1 MYYSDIFYFL
11 TIVLFFVSLIASGV
25 VKSRFRK
32 YAKDQTANGMTG
44 AMAAER
50 ILRANGIYDV
60 TIQQV
65 SGTLSDNYNPTNNTL
80 NLSTEVFGGNNV
92 SAVAVAA
99 HECGHAIQH
108 AQAYPLLMLRKS
120 LVPVCNIGSMG
131 SYIAILL
138 GILFSMSGLITLGA
152 VLFSGIVLF
161 NLITLPVEVDASRRA
176 LAEVERL
183 NLLTDEELAGGKK
196 VLFAAGMTY
205 FISLVASIV
214 QLLRLLSLANRSRR
228 KAAHIPRIGYNY
240 KNRQPL
246 SAVSRTLTGSR
257 GCLFSAWPEAL
268 RPGRSS
274 VFDAWPCPAR
284 YRSRGWRESSY
295 AGSCRSVRPC
305 ARSQSAPAAG
315 FS

>member
-32 YAKDQTANGMTG
+32 YAKDHTANGMTG

-65 SGTLSDNYNPTNNTL
+65 SGTLSDNYNPANNTL
-80 NLSTEVFGGNNV
+80 NLSTEVYGGNNV

-176 LAEVERL
+176 LAEVDRL

-214 QLLRLLSLANRSRR
+214 QLLRLLSLANRRR
-228 KAAHIPRIGYNY
+228 
-240 KNRQPL
+240 
-246 SAVSRTLTGSR
+246 
-257 GCLFSAWPEAL
+257 
-268 RPGRSS
+268 
-274 VFDAWPCPAR
+274 
-284 YRSRGWRESSY
+284 
-295 AGSCRSVRPC
+295 
-305 ARSQSAPAAG
+305 
-315 FS
+315 

>member
-50 ILRANGIYDV
+50 ILRTNGIYDV

-214 QLLRLLSLANRSRR
+214 QLLRLLSLANRRR
-228 KAAHIPRIGYNY
+228 
-240 KNRQPL
+240 
-246 SAVSRTLTGSR
+246 
-257 GCLFSAWPEAL
+257 
-268 RPGRSS
+268 
-274 VFDAWPCPAR
+274 
-284 YRSRGWRESSY
+284 
-295 AGSCRSVRPC
+295 
-305 ARSQSAPAAG
+305 
-315 FS
+315 

>member
-11 TIVLFFVSLIASGV
+11 TIILFFVSLIASSV
-25 VKSRFRK
+25 VKSRFRN

-214 QLLRLLSLANRSRR
+214 QLLRLLSLANRRR
-228 KAAHIPRIGYNY
+228 
-240 KNRQPL
+240 
-246 SAVSRTLTGSR
+246 
-257 GCLFSAWPEAL
+257 
-268 RPGRSS
+268 
-274 VFDAWPCPAR
+274 
-284 YRSRGWRESSY
+284 
-295 AGSCRSVRPC
+295 
-305 ARSQSAPAAG
+305 
-315 FS
+315 

>member
-176 LAEVERL
+176 QAEVERL

-214 QLLRLLSLANRSRR
+214 QLLRLLSLANRRR
-228 KAAHIPRIGYNY
+228 
-240 KNRQPL
+240 
-246 SAVSRTLTGSR
+246 
-257 GCLFSAWPEAL
+257 
-268 RPGRSS
+268 
-274 VFDAWPCPAR
+274 
-284 YRSRGWRESSY
+284 
-295 AGSCRSVRPC
+295 
-305 ARSQSAPAAG
+305 
-315 FS
+315 

>member
-11 TIVLFFVSLIASGV
+11 TIVLFFVSLIASSV

-131 SYIAILL
+131 SYISILL

-214 QLLRLLSLANRSRR
+214 QLLRLLSLANRRR
-228 KAAHIPRIGYNY
+228 
-240 KNRQPL
+240 
-246 SAVSRTLTGSR
+246 
-257 GCLFSAWPEAL
+257 
-268 RPGRSS
+268 
-274 VFDAWPCPAR
+274 
-284 YRSRGWRESSY
+284 
-295 AGSCRSVRPC
+295 
-305 ARSQSAPAAG
+305 
-315 FS
+315 

>member
-65 SGTLSDNYNPTNNTL
+65 SGTLSDNYNPANNTL

-161 NLITLPVEVDASRRA
+161 NLITLPVEVNASRRA

-214 QLLRLLSLANRSRR
+214 QLLRLLSLANRRR
-228 KAAHIPRIGYNY
+228 
-240 KNRQPL
+240 
-246 SAVSRTLTGSR
+246 
-257 GCLFSAWPEAL
+257 
-268 RPGRSS
+268 
-274 VFDAWPCPAR
+274 
-284 YRSRGWRESSY
+284 
-295 AGSCRSVRPC
+295 
-305 ARSQSAPAAG
+305 
-315 FS
+315 

>member
-131 SYIAILL
+131 SYISILL

-183 NLLTDEELAGGKK
+183 NLLTDEELSGGKK

-214 QLLRLLSLANRSRR
+214 QLLRLLSLANRRR
-228 KAAHIPRIGYNY
+228 
-240 KNRQPL
+240 
-246 SAVSRTLTGSR
+246 
-257 GCLFSAWPEAL
+257 
-268 RPGRSS
+268 
-274 VFDAWPCPAR
+274 
-284 YRSRGWRESSY
+284 
-295 AGSCRSVRPC
+295 
-305 ARSQSAPAAG
+305 
-315 FS
+315 

>member
-11 TIVLFFVSLIASGV
+11 TIVLFFVSLIASSV

-32 YAKDQTANGMTG
+32 HAKDQTANGMTG

-176 LAEVERL
+176 LVEVERL

-214 QLLRLLSLANRSRR
+214 QLLRLLSLANRRR
-228 KAAHIPRIGYNY
+228 
-240 KNRQPL
+240 
-246 SAVSRTLTGSR
+246 
-257 GCLFSAWPEAL
+257 
-268 RPGRSS
+268 
-274 VFDAWPCPAR
+274 
-284 YRSRGWRESSY
+284 
-295 AGSCRSVRPC
+295 
-305 ARSQSAPAAG
+305 
-315 FS
+315 

>member
-11 TIVLFFVSLIASGV
+11 TIVLFFVSLIASSV

-80 NLSTEVFGGNNV
+80 NLSTEVYGGNNV

-214 QLLRLLSLANRSRR
+214 QLLRLLSLANRRR
-228 KAAHIPRIGYNY
+228 
-240 KNRQPL
+240 
-246 SAVSRTLTGSR
+246 
-257 GCLFSAWPEAL
+257 
-268 RPGRSS
+268 
-274 VFDAWPCPAR
+274 
-284 YRSRGWRESSY
+284 
-295 AGSCRSVRPC
+295 
-305 ARSQSAPAAG
+305 
-315 FS
+315 

>member
-65 SGTLSDNYNPTNNTL
+65 SGTLSDNYNPANNTL

-120 LVPVCNIGSMG
+120 LVPVCNVGSMG

-214 QLLRLLSLANRSRR
+214 QLLRLLSLANRRR
-228 KAAHIPRIGYNY
+228 
-240 KNRQPL
+240 
-246 SAVSRTLTGSR
+246 
-257 GCLFSAWPEAL
+257 
-268 RPGRSS
+268 
-274 VFDAWPCPAR
+274 
-284 YRSRGWRESSY
+284 
-295 AGSCRSVRPC
+295 
-305 ARSQSAPAAG
+305 
-315 FS
+315 

>member
-11 TIVLFFVSLIASGV
+11 TIVLFFVSLIASGL

-65 SGTLSDNYNPTNNTL
+65 SGTLSDNYNPANNTL
-80 NLSTEVFGGNNV
+80 NLSTEVYGGNNV

-214 QLLRLLSLANRSRR
+214 QLLRLLSLANRRR
-228 KAAHIPRIGYNY
+228 
-240 KNRQPL
+240 
-246 SAVSRTLTGSR
+246 
-257 GCLFSAWPEAL
+257 
-268 RPGRSS
+268 
-274 VFDAWPCPAR
+274 
-284 YRSRGWRESSY
+284 
-295 AGSCRSVRPC
+295 
-305 ARSQSAPAAG
+305 
-315 FS
+315 